1 MLEEGASAR
10 IYICCLANG
19 RLANGARSFAG
30 DFAPDSAANSA
41 GDFAPDFAADFA
53 GLFVGE
59 FSGEFVGN
67 EVVCVVRF
75 GKQKARGKALLET
88 AEVIFRSEDGALRL
102 KLAFADLKSA
112 SAADGELRLE
122 TAEGPAIFQLGANAT
137 KWCEKIL
144 HPKTRLEKL
153 GIKPNAAVSLVG
165 DFDADFLGELRS
177 VTKNVSVTGSNR
189 GKAGPGADVDAEWIF
204 FAADSSKDLSQ
215 VGKLAKGLKGAAALW
230 VVYPKGQKQITEND
244 VLAAGRKCGLK
255 DIKVVGFSAP
265 HTALKFVIPV
275 ENR

>member
-10 IYICCLANG
+10 IYIW
-19 RLANGARSFAG
+19 RLANGAKNFAAEFAADFAANFAG
-30 DFAPDSAANSA
+30 DFAR
-41 GDFAPDFAADFA
+41 DFAADFL
-53 GLFVGE
+53 GV
-59 FSGEFVGN
+59 FVGN

-88 AEVIFRSEDGALRL
+88 SEVVFRSEDGALRL
-102 KLAFADLKSA
+102 KLAFADLKSV

-122 TAEGPAIFQLGANAT
+122 TADGPAIFQLGANAA

-153 GIKPNAAVSLVG
+153 GIKANAAVSLVG

-177 VTKNVSVTGSNR
+177 VTKNVSVTRDGR
-189 GKAGPGADVDAEWIF
+189 GKAGADAEWIF
-204 FAADSSKDLSQ
+204 FSAASSKDLSQ
-215 VGKLAKGLKGAAALW
+215 VAKMAKGLKGAAALW

-255 DIKVVGFSAP
+255 DIKVVGFSP
-265 HTALKFVIPV
+265 THTALKFVIPV